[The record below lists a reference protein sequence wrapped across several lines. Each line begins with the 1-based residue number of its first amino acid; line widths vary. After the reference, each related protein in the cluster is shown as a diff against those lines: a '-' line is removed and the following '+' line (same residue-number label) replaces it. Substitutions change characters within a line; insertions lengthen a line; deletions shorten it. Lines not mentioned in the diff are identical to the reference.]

1 MKILITSDV
10 LLLSMSFIRKLLN
23 FIIRLLGGEEKKT
36 TVQQTTPVID
46 ASKCL
51 KEDVIDFLANGHD
64 QEERARIRAYIKKQE
79 AAGIYEYSFSTSR
92 WYFEVKNGQFKS
104 SNDPEKLKI
113 NRV

>member
-1 MKILITSDV
+1 
-10 LLLSMSFIRKLLN
+10 MSVIRKLLN
-23 FIIRLLGGEEKKT
+23 FLIRLLGGEEKKPT
-36 TVQQTTPVID
+36 TTTTPVLD
-46 ASKCL
+46 NSKCM
-51 KEDVIDFLANGHD
+51 KEDVIDFLAHGHD
-64 QEERARIRAYIKKQE
+64 QEERARIRAYIKAQE